1 MRVPSRAVPCRSESL
16 KRWRCFSR
24 KFWQDCGL
32 YFTSL
37 PCGMFF
43 TIARSEAV
51 GIGKSYLLVGSD
63 IELSSLVRSNAE
75 TRLVGYAVLEV

>member
-1 MRVPSRAVPCRSESL
+1 
-16 KRWRCFSR
+16 
-24 KFWQDCGL
+24 
-32 YFTSL
+32 
-37 PCGMFF
+37 MFF
-43 TIARSEAV
+43 TIARSEAA